1 MTLKELSRRGFLQ
14 LGAAAGGAVLTA
26 SQRVHAAGS
35 DVLKIGLVGCG
46 GRGAGSLRDSLTA
59 MPNVRVVA
67 LGDLFREKAV
77 ATRAAIAASDIGK
90 GRIDVP
96 DDRIFTGF
104 DSYRGVIAESD
115 IVHIALPS
123 RFHPPYNL
131 AAVQAGKH
139 AFTEKPNGIDA
150 DGVHV
155 TIQAAKIA
163 EEKKLANVSGLCY
176 RYDLLRVQAIQRIRN
191 GEIGEILA
199 AQSDYLRTPYNLIPK
214 KPEWSEAEYQ
224 IRNWEHFT
232 WLNGDEI
239 QQSLL
244 HNLDS
249 VLWALEDEL
258 PETCYALGGRSSV
271 FSPALGDLFDHAS
284 VIYDYADGKRIY
296 GATRTAPNC
305 LTSNI
310 DVFHGTKGRMI
321 FKATGIPFMTNT
333 RGNVRWRP
341 DPKDRIRSMYVQEH
355 YALVNSILNG
365 KPINDGFRM
374 ANSTMVG
381 VLGMI
386 ASFTGKRES
395 YKELFE
401 SRFKIEPN
409 VDNPSFDMPV
419 ASPDASG
426 LYRIPVPGEYQV
438 TTGRQAVS

>member
-1 MTLKELSRRGFLQ
+1 MTVKELSRRGFLK
-14 LGAAAGGAVLTA
+14 LGTATGAAVLTA

-35 DVLKIGLVGCG
+35 DVLRIGLVGCG
-46 GRGAGSLRDSLTA
+46 SRGRGSLMNSLTA

-67 LGDLFREKAV
+67 LGDLFRKKAV
-77 ATRAAIAASDIGK
+77 MTRDAIAASDIGK

-96 DDRIFTGF
+96 DERIFTGF
-104 DSYRGVIAESD
+104 DSYKGVIAESD

-131 AAVQAGKH
+131 AAVEAGKH

-155 TIQAAKIA
+155 TIEAAKIA
-163 EEKKLANVSGLCY
+163 AKKKLANVSGLCY
-176 RYDLLRVQAIQRIRN
+176 RYDLLRVQAIERIHN
-191 GEIGEILA
+191 GEIGQIMA

-214 KPEWSEAEYQ
+214 KPEWSETEYQ

-249 VLWALEDEL
+249 VLWALDDEL
-258 PETCYALGGRSSV
+258 PESCYALGGRSSV

-296 GATRTAPNC
+296 GATRTAKNC
-305 LTSNI
+305 FSRNI

-321 FKATGIPFMTNT
+321 FNATGIPLMTDT
-333 RGNVRWRP
+333 RGNVTWRP
-341 DPKDRIRSMYVQEH
+341 DSKDRTRSMYVQEQ
-355 YALVNSILNG
+355 YALINSVMKG
-365 KPINDGFRM
+365 EPINDGFRM

-381 VLGMI
+381 ILGMI

-395 YKELFE
+395 YQELFE

-409 VDNPSFDMPV
+409 VDNPSFDMAV
-419 ASPDASG
+419 ASPEPNG
-426 LYRIPVPGEYQV
+426 LYKIPVPGEYQLK
-438 TTGRQAVS
+438 TER

>member
-1 MTLKELSRRGFLQ
+1 MTVKALSRRGFLQ
-14 LGAAAGGAVLTA
+14 LGTVTGAAVLQARTP
-26 SQRVHAAGS
+26 VHAGGS

-46 GRGAGSLRDSLTA
+46 NRGRGSLFDSLTA

-67 LGDLFREKAV
+67 LGDLFREKALL
-77 ATRAAIAASDIGK
+77 ARDAIAASDVGQ

-96 DDRIFTGF
+96 EERIFTGF
-104 DSYRGVIAESD
+104 DSYQGVIAESD

-123 RFHPPYNL
+123 RFHPLYNL

-150 DGVHV
+150 DGVHI
-155 TIQAAKIA
+155 TIEAAKIA
-163 EEKKLANVSGLCY
+163 QQKKLANVSGLCY
-176 RYDLLRVQAIQRIRN
+176 RYDLLRMQAIDRIRN

-214 KPEWSEAEYQ
+214 QPEWSETEYQ

-249 VLWALEDEL
+249 VLWALDDQL

-296 GATRTAPNC
+296 GATRVAENC
-305 LTSNI
+305 HTSNI
-310 DVFHGTKGRMI
+310 DVLHGTRGRMV
-321 FKATGIPFMTNT
+321 FNATGIPFMTDT
-333 RGNVRWRP
+333 RGNERWRP
-341 DPKDRIRSMYVQEH
+341 NPDDRIRSMYVQEH
-355 YALVNSILNG
+355 YALINSIMEG
-365 KPINDGFRM
+365 RPINDGFRM
-374 ANSTMVG
+374 AQSTMVG

-395 YKELFE
+395 YQELFD

-409 VDNPSFDMPV
+409 VDHPSFEMPV
-419 ASPDASG
+419 TPPEASG
-426 LYRIPVPGEYQV
+426 LYKIPIPGEY
-438 TTGRQAVS
+438 RI

>member
-1 MTLKELSRRGFLQ
+1 MTVKELSRRDFLQ
-14 LGAAAGGAVLTA
+14 LGAAAGAAVLTA
-26 SQRVHAAGS
+26 SQHVHAAGS

-46 GRGAGSLRDSLTA
+46 TRGRGSLLDSLTA

-67 LGDLFREKAV
+67 LGDLFREKAL
-77 ATRAAIAASDIGK
+77 ATRAAIAASELGK

-96 DDRIFTGF
+96 DERIFTGF
-104 DSYRGVIAESD
+104 ESYRGVVAESD

-155 TIQAAKIA
+155 TIEAAKIA
-163 EEKKLANVSGLCY
+163 AEKKLANVSGLCY
-176 RYDLLRVQAIQRIRN
+176 RYDLLRIQAIDRIRN
-191 GEIGEILA
+191 GEIGQIMA
-199 AQSDYLRTPYNLIPK
+199 VQSDYLRTPYNLIPK
-214 KPEWSEAEYQ
+214 RPEWSETEYQ

-284 VIYDYADGKRIY
+284 VIYEYADGKRIY
-296 GATRTAPNC
+296 GATRTAENC
-305 LTSNI
+305 FSRNI
-310 DVFHGTKGRMI
+310 DVLHGTKGRMV
-321 FKATGIPFMTNT
+321 FNATGIPIMTDT
-333 RGNVRWRP
+333 RGNERWRA
-341 DPKDRIRSMYVQEH
+341 DRKDRIRSMYVQEH
-355 YALVNSILNG
+355 YALINSIMEG

-386 ASFTGKRES
+386 ASFTGQKES
-395 YKELFE
+395 YKDLFE
-401 SRFKIEPN
+401 SRFRIEPN
-409 VDNPSFDMPV
+409 VDHPSFDMPV
-419 ASPDASG
+419 ASPGANG
-426 LYRIPVPGEYQV
+426 LYHIPVPGEYQV
-438 TTGRQAVS
+438 KQR

>member
-1 MTLKELSRRGFLQ
+1 MTAKEFSRRGFLK
-14 LGAAAGGAVLTA
+14 LGTATGAAVLTT
-26 SQRVHAAGS
+26 SQWVHAAGS
-35 DVLKIGLVGCG
+35 DVLRIGLVGCG
-46 GRGAGSLRDSLTA
+46 RRGTGSLLDSLTA

-77 ATRAAIAASDIGK
+77 ATRAAIAASDVGK

-104 DSYRGVIAESD
+104 GSYRGVIAESD
-115 IVHIALPS
+115 VVHIALPS

-163 EEKKLANVSGLCY
+163 DQKKLANVSGLCY
-176 RYDLLRVQAIQRIRN
+176 RYDLLRLQAIERIRN
-191 GEIGEILA
+191 GEIGEIMA
-199 AQSDYLRTPYNLIPK
+199 VQSDYLRTPYNLIPK
-214 KPEWSEAEYQ
+214 KPEWSETEYQ

-249 VLWALEDEL
+249 VLWALGDKL

-296 GATRTAPNC
+296 GATRTADNC
-305 LTSNI
+305 FCSNI
-310 DVFHGTKGRMI
+310 DVFHGTKGRMV
-321 FKATGIPFMTNT
+321 FNATGIPLMTDT

-341 DPKDRIRSMYVQEH
+341 DRKDRIRSMYVQEH
-355 YALVNSILNG
+355 YALIKSIMDDR
-365 KPINDGFRM
+365 PINDGFRM

-409 VDNPSFDMPV
+409 VDSPSLDMPV
-419 ASPDASG
+419 PAPGASG
-426 LYRIPVPGEYQV
+426 LYRIPVPGEYQMKTRRWV
-438 TTGRQAVS
+438 FS

>member
-1 MTLKELSRRGFLQ
+1 MPTRQFSRRGFLK
-14 LGAAAGGAVLTA
+14 LGAATGAAVLTA
-26 SQRVHAAGS
+26 PQRVHAAGS

-46 GRGAGSLRDSLTA
+46 NRGRGSLLDSLTA

-67 LGDLFREKAV
+67 LGDLFRERAV
-77 ATRAAIAASDIGK
+77 MTRAAIAASEIGM

-96 DDRIFTGF
+96 EERIFSGF
-104 DSYRGVIAESD
+104 DSYKGVIAESD

-155 TIQAAKIA
+155 TIEAARIA

-176 RYDLLRVQAIQRIRN
+176 RYDLLRAQAVERIRN
-191 GEIGEILA
+191 GEIGEIMA
-199 AQSDYLRTPYNLIPK
+199 VQSDYLRTPYNLIPR
-214 KPEWSEAEYQ
+214 KPEWSETEYQ

-249 VLWALEDEL
+249 VLWALGDEL

-271 FSPALGDLFDHAS
+271 FSPAFGDLFDHAS
-284 VIYDYADGKRIY
+284 VIYEYADGKRIY
-296 GATRTAPNC
+296 GATRTAANC
-305 LTSNI
+305 FTSNL
-310 DVFHGTKGRMI
+310 DVFHGTKGRMV
-321 FKATGIPFMTNT
+321 FNAMGIPFMTDT
-333 RGNVRWRP
+333 RGNERWRP
-341 DPKDRIRSMYVQEH
+341 DREERTRSMYVQEH
-355 YALVNSILNG
+355 YALVNSIMNG

-374 ANSTMVG
+374 AHSTMVG
-381 VLGMI
+381 VLGMV

-395 YKELFE
+395 YKDLLE
-401 SRFKIEPN
+401 SRFKIEPS
-409 VDNPSFDMPV
+409 VESPSFDMPV
-419 ASPDASG
+419 ASPGADG
-426 LYRIPVPGEYQV
+426 LYRIPVPGEHQIE
-438 TTGRQAVS
+438 RQR

>member
-1 MTLKELSRRGFLQ
+1 MTVKELSRRDFVK
-14 LGAAAGGAVLTA
+14 LGTATGAVVLTA

-35 DVLKIGLVGCG
+35 DVLRIGLVGCG
-46 GRGAGSLRDSLTA
+46 GRGRGSLLDSLTA

-77 ATRAAIAASDIGK
+77 MTRDAITASDVGK

-96 DDRIFTGF
+96 DERIFTGF
-104 DSYRGVIAESD
+104 DSYKGVIAESD

-155 TIQAAKIA
+155 TIEAAKIA
-163 EEKKLANVSGLCY
+163 EKKKLANVSGLCY
-176 RYDLLRVQAIQRIRN
+176 RHDLLRIQAIERIRN
-191 GEIGEILA
+191 GEIGEIMA

-214 KPEWSEAEYQ
+214 KPEWSETEYQ

-249 VLWALEDEL
+249 VLWALDDEL
-258 PETCYALGGRSSV
+258 PESCYALGGRSSV

-296 GATRTAPNC
+296 GATRTAKNC
-305 LTSNI
+305 FSSNI
-310 DVFHGTKGRMI
+310 DVFHGTKGRMV
-321 FKATGIPFMTNT
+321 FNATRIPFMTDT
-333 RGNVRWRP
+333 RGNVTWRP

-355 YALVNSILNG
+355 YDLINSIMEG
-365 KPINDGFRM
+365 EPINDGFRM

-381 VLGMI
+381 ILGMI

-395 YKELFE
+395 YQELFE
-401 SRFKIEPN
+401 SRFKIDPN
-409 VDNPSFDMPV
+409 VDNPSFDMAV
-419 ASPDASG
+419 ASPEPNG
-426 LYRIPVPGEYQV
+426 LYKIPVPGEYQLK
-438 TTGRQAVS
+438 TER

>member
-1 MTLKELSRRGFLQ
+1 MTVKELSRRGFLE
-14 LGAAAGGAVLTA
+14 LGTATGAAVLTR
-26 SQRVHAAGS
+26 SQWVHAAGS
-35 DVLKIGLVGCG
+35 DILRIGLVGCG
-46 GRGAGSLRDSLTA
+46 GRGSGSLLDSLTA

-77 ATRAAIAASDIGK
+77 ATRTAIAASDVGK

-104 DSYRGVIAESD
+104 DSYKGVIAESD
-115 IVHIALPS
+115 VVHIALPS

-163 EEKKLANVSGLCY
+163 QEKKLANVSGLCY
-176 RYDLLRVQAIQRIRN
+176 RYDLLRRQAIERIRN
-191 GEIGEILA
+191 GEIGEIMA
-199 AQSDYLRTPYNLIPK
+199 VQCDYLRTPYHLIEK

-249 VLWALEDEL
+249 VLWALGDEL

-271 FSPALGDLFDHAS
+271 FRPAFGDLFDHAS
-284 VIYDYADGKRIY
+284 VIYDYPDGKRIY
-296 GATRTAPNC
+296 GATRTADNC
-305 LTSNI
+305 LSSNI
-310 DVFHGTKGRMI
+310 DVLHGTKGRMV
-321 FKATGIPFMTNT
+321 FNATGIPYMTDT
-333 RGNVRWRP
+333 RGNVRWRA
-341 DPKDRIRSMYVQEH
+341 DGKDRIRSMYVQEH
-355 YALVNSILNG
+355 YALIKSILDG

-386 ASFTGKRES
+386 ASFTGRRES
-395 YKELFE
+395 YKGLFE

-409 VDNPSFDMPV
+409 IDNPSFDMPV
-419 ASPDASG
+419 AAPARTGSIAFPSRAS
-426 LYRIPVPGEYQV
+426 IK
-438 TTGRQAVS
+438 

>member
-1 MTLKELSRRGFLQ
+1 MADDHLSRRRFLQ
-14 LGAAAGGAVLTA
+14 VGTAFGAAVLAT
-26 SQRVHAAGS
+26 SPRVHAAGS
-35 DVLKIGLVGCG
+35 DVFKIGLIGCG
-46 GRGAGSLRDSLTA
+46 SRGRGSLVDSLTA
-59 MPNVRVVA
+59 MPNSRVVA

-77 ATRAAIAASDIGK
+77 ATRAAIATSEIGK

-96 DDRIFTGF
+96 DERIFSGF
-104 DSYRGVIAESD
+104 DSYKGVIAESD

-155 TIQAAKIA
+155 TIEAAKIA
-163 EEKKLANVSGLCY
+163 QEKRLANVSGLCY
-176 RYDLLRVQAIQRIRN
+176 RYDLLRLQAIERIHN
-191 GEIGEILA
+191 GEIGEIMA
-199 AQSDYLRTPYNLIPK
+199 VQSDYLRTPYNLIPK
-214 KPEWSEAEYQ
+214 KPEWSETEYQ

-249 VLWALEDEL
+249 VLWALEDVL

-284 VIYDYADGKRIY
+284 VIYEYADGKRIY
-296 GATRTAPNC
+296 GATRTAENC
-305 LTSNI
+305 FSRNI
-310 DVFHGTKGRMI
+310 DVLHGTKGRMV
-321 FKATGIPFMTNT
+321 FNATGIPLMTDT
-333 RGNVRWRP
+333 RGNERWRG
-341 DPKDRIRSMYVQEH
+341 DRRDRVRSMYVQEH
-355 YALVNSILNG
+355 YALITSIMEG

-426 LYRIPVPGEYQV
+426 LYRIPV
-438 TTGRQAVS
+438 

>member
-1 MTLKELSRRGFLQ
+1 MTVKELSRRGFLK
-14 LGAAAGGAVLTA
+14 LGTATGAAVLTA
-26 SQRVHAAGS
+26 SQQVHAAGS
-35 DVLKIGLVGCG
+35 DILKIGLVGCG
-46 GRGAGSLRDSLTA
+46 NRGRGSLLDSLTA

-77 ATRAAIAASDIGK
+77 MTRAAIAASDVGK
-90 GRIDVP
+90 GQIDVP

-104 DSYRGVIAESD
+104 DSYKGVIAESD

-155 TIQAAKIA
+155 TIEAAKIA
-163 EEKKLANVSGLCY
+163 EKKELANVSGLCY
-176 RYDLLRVQAIQRIRN
+176 RYDLLRIQAIDRIRN

-214 KPEWSEAEYQ
+214 KPEWSETEYQ

-232 WLNGDEI
+232 WLTGDEI

-249 VLWALEDEL
+249 VLWALDDEL

-284 VIYDYADGKRIY
+284 VIYDYVDGKRIY
-296 GATRTAPNC
+296 GATRTAQNC
-305 LTSNI
+305 FSSNI
-310 DVFHGTKGRMI
+310 DVFHGTKGRMV
-321 FKATGIPFMTNT
+321 FNATGIPFMTDT
-333 RGNVRWRP
+333 RGNERWRP
-341 DPKDRIRSMYVQEH
+341 DPKDRIRSMYVQEQ
-355 YALVNSILNG
+355 YDLINSIMEG
-365 KPINDGFRM
+365 EPINDGFRM

-419 ASPDASG
+419 ASPEANG
-426 LYRIPVPGEYQV
+426 LYKIPVPGKHQMKTE
-438 TTGRQAVS
+438 R

>member
-1 MTLKELSRRGFLQ
+1 MTVKQFSRRGFLKFGTAT
-14 LGAAAGGAVLTA
+14 GAAVWAA
-26 SQRVHAAGS
+26 SQPVHAAGS

-46 GRGAGSLRDSLTA
+46 NRGRGSLFDSLTA

-77 ATRAAIAASDIGK
+77 LTRDAIAGSDIGR
-90 GRIDVP
+90 GRIDVS
-96 DDRIFTGF
+96 DERIFTGF
-104 DSYRGVIAESD
+104 DSYQGVIAESD
-115 IVHIALPS
+115 IMHIALPS

-131 AAVQAGKH
+131 AAVQADKH
-139 AFTEKPNGIDA
+139 AFTEKPNGVDA

-155 TIQAAKIA
+155 TLEAAKVA
-163 EEKKLANVSGLCY
+163 EQKKLANVSGLCY
-176 RYDLLRVQAIQRIRN
+176 RYDLLRVQAIERIRN

-214 KPEWSEAEYQ
+214 DPAWSETEYQ

-249 VLWALEDEL
+249 VLWALNDEL

-284 VIYDYADGKRIY
+284 VIYEYADGKRIY
-296 GATRTAPNC
+296 GATRTAQNC
-305 LTSNI
+305 LSSNI
-310 DVFHGTKGRMI
+310 DVFHGTKGRLV
-321 FKATGIPFMTNT
+321 FNATGIPFLTDT
-333 RGNVRWRP
+333 RGNERWRP
-341 DPKDRIRSMYVQEH
+341 DPKDRVRSMYVQEH
-355 YALVNSILNG
+355 YALINSILEG

-374 ANSTMVG
+374 AQSTMVG

-395 YKELFE
+395 YRALFE
-401 SRFKIEPN
+401 SRFKLEPN
-409 VDNPSFDMPV
+409 IDHPSFDMPV
-419 ASPDASG
+419 ASPDADG
-426 LYRIPVPGEYQV
+426 LYRIPVPGKYHLKTE
-438 TTGRQAVS
+438 R

>member
-1 MTLKELSRRGFLQ
+1 MAVKEFSRRGFLE
-14 LGAAAGGAVLTA
+14 LGAAAGAAILAA

-35 DVLKIGLVGCG
+35 DVFKVGLVGCG
-46 GRGAGSLRDSLTA
+46 GRGRGSLFDSLTA

-77 ATRAAIAASDIGK
+77 VTRDTLTVSEVGK

-96 DDRIFTGF
+96 DERIFTGF
-104 DSYRGVIAESD
+104 DSYEGVIAESD
-115 IVHIALPS
+115 IVHLALPS

-131 AAVQAGKH
+131 AAAQAGKH

-155 TIQAAKIA
+155 TIEAAKIA
-163 EEKKLANVSGLCY
+163 EKQGLANVSGLCY
-176 RYDLLRVQAIQRIRN
+176 RHDLLRVQAIDRIRN
-191 GEIGEILA
+191 GAIGEIMA

-214 KPEWSEAEYQ
+214 RPEWSETEYQ

-249 VLWALEDEL
+249 VLWALDDEL
-258 PETCYALGGRSSV
+258 PEGCYALGGRSSV

-296 GATRTAPNC
+296 GATRTAQNC
-305 LTSNI
+305 FSSNI
-310 DVFHGTKGRMI
+310 DVLHGTKGRMV
-321 FKATGIPFMTNT
+321 FNALGIPFMTDT
-333 RGNVRWRP
+333 RGNVTWRP
-341 DPKDRIRSMYVQEH
+341 DRKERIRSMYVQEQ
-355 YALVNSILNG
+355 YDLINSIMEG

-386 ASFTGKRES
+386 ASFTGRKES
-395 YKELFE
+395 YRELFE

-409 VDNPSFDMPV
+409 VDNPSFDMAV
-419 ASPDASG
+419 ASPGPNG
-426 LYRIPVPGEYQV
+426 LYKIPVPGEYQLK
-438 TTGRQAVS
+438 TER

>member
-1 MTLKELSRRGFLQ
+1 MPAKVLSRRDFLQ
-14 LGAAAGGAVLTA
+14 VGVATAAAVLSA
-26 SQRVHAAGS
+26 SHPVHSAGS
-35 DVLKIGLVGCG
+35 DVLRIGLVGCG
-46 GRGAGSLRDSLTA
+46 GRGRGSLLDSLTA

-67 LGDLFREKAV
+67 LGDLFPEKAV
-77 ATRAAIAASDIGK
+77 MTRAAIAASEVGK
-90 GRIDVP
+90 GRVDVP

-139 AFTEKPNGIDA
+139 AFTEKPNGVDA

-155 TIQAAKIA
+155 TIQAAKVA
-163 EEKKLANVSGLCY
+163 EEKRLANVSGLCY
-176 RYDLLRVQAIQRIRN
+176 RYDLLRNQAIDRIRN
-191 GEIGEILA
+191 GDIGEILA
-199 AQSDYLRTPYNLIPK
+199 AQSDYLRAPYNLIPK

-271 FSPALGDLFDHAS
+271 FRPAFGDLFDHAS

-296 GATRTAPNC
+296 GATRTAENC
-305 LTSNI
+305 WCSNI
-310 DVFHGTKGRMI
+310 DVFHGTKGRMV
-321 FKATGIPFMTNT
+321 FNATGIPFMTDT
-333 RGNVRWRP
+333 RGNERWRP
-341 DPKDRIRSMYVQEH
+341 PRKDRNRSMYVQEH
-355 YALVNSILNG
+355 FALINSIMEG

-386 ASFTGKRES
+386 ASFTGRRES
-395 YKELFE
+395 YQELFD
-401 SRFKIEPN
+401 SRFRIEPN
-409 VDNPSFDMPV
+409 VDNPSFDMTVP
-419 ASPDASG
+419 SPEANG

-438 TTGRQAVS
+438 KAQR